1 MHIFQD
7 EKDSGLED
15 KILKNTTIAYCSPIN
30 CVDNKD
36 ISKLVLANKQIVLP
50 SCDNEL
56 LHPLYTILATSCWN
70 GNQDVFINS
79 EMFAARKTP
88 KNTPLN
94 FAHIESDIIGNITDN
109 FAVDEDLNLLAEDI
123 SNEDLPSKIHLLT
136 SAVLYKY
143 WRDDARRNRVDDLIA
158 DIGDNKYFV
167 SMECVISGFDYAVL
181 DGDSEYVIARD
192 EKTSFLTKYLKCY
205 GGEGVYENK
214 KIGRVLRGIKFV
226 GKGIVERPANAE
238 SIIFSDITPFKGVLS
253 SLEDLNKTVTISE
266 VAMAGETDKN
276 VEKVEAELVST
287 KSEITKLTADKDV
300 LEKAKADLESSVASL
315 TKEKEDLN
323 KSVTEL
329 TDKCKTSEDVA
340 TELNKELEAIKAE
353 IVKTARLSQLVEAG
367 KTKAEAETL
376 FTQFKDVSD
385 EQFGA
390 IVALAKVEKVMKVE
404 EVPNEEEVSKE
415 VLATVEEVAEAA
427 LSSDGEN
434 TEELVKAEKQ
444 EIKDFLIKNRKKK

>member
-1 MHIFQD
+1 
-7 EKDSGLED
+7 
-15 KILKNTTIAYCSPIN
+15 
-30 CVDNKD
+30 
-36 ISKLVLANKQIVLP
+36 
-50 SCDNEL
+50 
-56 LHPLYTILATSCWN
+56 
-70 GNQDVFINS
+70 
-79 EMFAARKTP
+79 
-88 KNTPLN
+88 
-94 FAHIESDIIGNITDN
+94 
-109 FAVDEDLNLLAEDI
+109 
-123 SNEDLPSKIHLLT
+123 
-136 SAVLYKY
+136 
-143 WRDDARRNRVDDLIA
+143 
-158 DIGDNKYFV
+158 
-167 SMECVISGFDYAVL
+167 
-181 DGDSEYVIARD
+181 
-192 EKTSFLTKYLKCY
+192 
-205 GGEGVYENK
+205 
-214 KIGRVLRGIKFV
+214 
-226 GKGIVERPANAE
+226 
-238 SIIFSDITPFKGVLS
+238 
-253 SLEDLNKTVTISE
+253 
-266 VAMAGETDKN
+266 MAGETDKN